1 MQCAILLR
9 KLWWSILG
17 KKVSFLFK
25 DTLLILAFFIN
36 GNFPASPHFTK
47 KFVNAKHIFFRSG
60 KKYHK
65 NKYQ

>member
-25 DTLLILAFFIN
+25 DTLLILSFYFIH
-36 GNFPASPHFTK
+36 GNFPASPHFTE
-47 KFVNAKHIFFRSG
+47 KFVNA
-60 KKYHK
+60 
-65 NKYQ
+65 